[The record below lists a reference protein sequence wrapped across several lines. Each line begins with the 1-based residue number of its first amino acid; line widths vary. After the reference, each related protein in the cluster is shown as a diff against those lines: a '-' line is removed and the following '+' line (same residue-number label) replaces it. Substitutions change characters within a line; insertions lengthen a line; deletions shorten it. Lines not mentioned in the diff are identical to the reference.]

1 MRTGHPPKSD
11 QLEWLYS
18 LDFTYHLRG
27 IDLTRSPHCRKNE
40 TSNKVALAMVVRI
53 GAADE
58 ECRSLRRE
66 VCMTLAEY
74 WYSVDAENPVVCDV
88 E

>member
-1 MRTGHPPKSD
+1 
-11 QLEWLYS
+11 
-18 LDFTYHLRG
+18 
-27 IDLTRSPHCRKNE
+27 
-40 TSNKVALAMVVRI
+40 MVVRI

>member
-1 MRTGHPPKSD
+1 
-11 QLEWLYS
+11 
-18 LDFTYHLRG
+18 
-27 IDLTRSPHCRKNE
+27 
-40 TSNKVALAMVVRI
+40 MVVRI

-88 E
+88 EQGWLFSGVGVEGVVDRDVQLSVEAERRILLVSPDYLNLAL